1 MFLFLSK
8 LIPPLVFP
16 PGGNLILFV
25 LAWFLRNRRPRL
37 AGALFLFS
45 AFTLYA
51 VSTSAGSGLLIAPLE
66 SRYADVDTGSAP
78 QTDAIVVLGGGV
90 VAASGKHDEP
100 ELAEAGDRARKTAAL
115 FQAGKAPIILCS
127 GGNIDFLTGSGEA
140 EAISASRILQ
150 SFGIPAAAILTEG
163 ASRNTHENA
172 EFTWRILSARGVHR
186 ILLVT
191 SAMHMPRAAAL
202 FRHAGFTVIPVPS
215 NHLGGWGNPSL
226 LFSLLPD
233 PQSVAN
239 SKAALREYLGLA
251 VYSLRGWL

>member
-16 PGGNLILFV
+16 PGGNLVLF
-25 LAWFLRNRRPRL
+25 LFAWILRNRRPRM
-37 AGALFLFS
+37 ATVLFWFS
-45 AFTLYA
+45 ALTLYA
-51 VSTSAGSGLLIAPLE
+51 VSTNAGSGLLIAPLE
-66 SRYADVDTGSAP
+66 SRYADIDALSAP
-78 QTDAIVVLGGGV
+78 QTEAIVLLGGGV
-90 VAASGKHDEP
+90 VAAAGKHDEP
-100 ELAEAGDRARKTAAL
+100 ELAEAGDRVRKSAAL
-115 FQAGKAPIILCS
+115 FKAGKAPIILCS
-127 GGNIDFLTGSGEA
+127 GGNIDFLAGGGEA
-140 EAISASRILQ
+140 EAVSASRILQ
-150 SFGIPAAAILTEG
+150 SLGIPPAAILTEG

-172 EFTWRILSARGVHR
+172 ELAWQILNARGVHR

-191 SAMHMPRAAAL
+191 SAMHLPRAAAL

-239 SKAALREYLGLA
+239 SKAALKEYLGLA